1 MSQMWSV
8 FISFSNYT
16 KTINNLPVL
25 TAGMLPSGQVPQH
38 HYYSRGPYGDHRRP
52 TDGVSLWCHSQ
63 LNTKL
68 LFHYGLMSAESSTKP
83 SAMFGP
89 GIPCLF
95 VCLFLSLLILKN
107 LRQRK
112 ISPARH
118 YLFIYL
124 FRFALLLFRRRK
136 PASTSQ
142 CAINGYA

>member
-1 MSQMWSV
+1 MWSV

-16 KTINNLPVL
+16 KTINILPVP
-25 TAGMLPSGQVPQH
+25 TADMLPSGQVPQH
-38 HYYSRGPYGDHRRP
+38 HYYSRGPYGNHRRP

-95 VCLFLSLLILKN
+95 VFFCFFLSLLILKT